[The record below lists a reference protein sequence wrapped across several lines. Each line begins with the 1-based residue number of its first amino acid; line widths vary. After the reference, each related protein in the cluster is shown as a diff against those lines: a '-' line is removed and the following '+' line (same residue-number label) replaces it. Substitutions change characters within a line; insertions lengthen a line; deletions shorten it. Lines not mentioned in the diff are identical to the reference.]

1 MLSHARTRPGTEHV
15 EPDLPITPMLD
26 MAFQLLAFF
35 ILTFKSSPT
44 EGQILLGLPTDAKG
58 PTDLGVLDIGAPLRL
73 SVRVTATESGTVEQ
87 ITLLE
92 DGAVAPKD
100 FGSDVTAYYAELRAI
115 SARCAAAGR
124 PAKLLLA
131 LHPKLLQDYVMQF
144 VDLGAGAGFTEIAP
158 VPLDPTTR

>member
-1 MLSHARTRPGTEHV
+1 MLSHTRKRTGTEHV

-35 ILTFKSSPT
+35 ILTFKPSPT
-44 EGQILLGLPTDAKG
+44 EGQILLALPAENS
-58 PTDLGVLDIGAPLRL
+58 GVGGIVDVDVNAPLRL
-73 SVRVTATESGTVEQ
+73 TVRVTATESGAVEQ

-100 FGSDVTAYYAELRAI
+100 FGADVTAYYAELRAI
-115 SARCAAAGR
+115 SARCAASGR
-124 PAKLLLA
+124 PAKVQLA

-144 VDLGAGAGFTEIAP
+144 VDLGAGAGFTDIAP
-158 VPLDPTTR
+158 VPLDPAAR